1 MLKAEGN
8 TQMAQTTQ
16 TEDNVAALRKD
27 LSTLS
32 TDVQKLMK
40 AISHDASVN
49 AQNGADHLKDQAA
62 MLAER
67 ARQAG
72 AQATAAVARGSKA
85 AVGEVEHQIG
95 QHPLSSVLIAL
106 GTGFVI
112 GKLLDR
118 H

>member
-1 MLKAEGN
+1 
-8 TQMAQTTQ
+8 MAQAAQ
-16 TEDNVAALRKD
+16 TEDSVAALRKD

-40 AISHDASVN
+40 AISADAS
-49 AQNGADHLKDQAA
+49 AQAHNGADHLKDQAA
-62 MLAER
+62 ILAER

-72 AQATAAVARGSKA
+72 AQATAAMARSGKA

>member
-1 MLKAEGN
+1 
-8 TQMAQTTQ
+8 MAQTAQ
-16 TEDNVAALRKD
+16 TEDSIAALRKD

-32 TDVQKLMK
+32 GDVQKLMK
-40 AISHDASVN
+40 AISSDASAS

-62 MLAER
+62 ILAER
-67 ARQAG
+67 ARLAS
-72 AQATAAVARGSKA
+72 AQAAAAVARSGKA
-85 AVGEVEHQIG
+85 AVGEVENQIG